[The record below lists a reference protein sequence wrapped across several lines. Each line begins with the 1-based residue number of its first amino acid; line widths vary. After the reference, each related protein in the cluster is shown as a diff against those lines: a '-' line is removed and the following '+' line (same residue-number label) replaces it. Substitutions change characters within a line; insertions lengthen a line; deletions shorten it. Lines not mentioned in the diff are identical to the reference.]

1 MHGNPWLRLLRR
13 EVEALVEKTRGTGYL
28 KERQVKTELTRIN
41 GDLQRLKRE
50 IAVMEERKSKLLVMR
65 AAVLSGGRKNSHS
78 QPSVGRSAASSS
90 ADLFIIL
97 RGSQGKRFWQGARLG
112 GGPRPAVITDR

>member
-50 IAVMEERKSKLLVMR
+50 IAVMEERKSKLL
-65 AAVLSGGRKNSHS
+65 
-78 QPSVGRSAASSS
+78 
-90 ADLFIIL
+90 ADLEE
-97 RGSQGKRFWQGARLG
+97 RER
-112 GGPRPAVITDR
+112 